1 MLKHYSQ
8 KVGVDSSLFVVVAVV
23 VISNIMLDCQ
33 STSDGSKEG
42 DTVGCKHC
50 QGTGDK
56 QVYWGIQLDQDLLET
71 IISIYPEWF
80 KDYTLNHN
88 TMADNIKL
96 SINTANQNTETS
108 IHKPIIPLL
117 KSENNSKAEVDDA
130 SLQTSMDKNKESLKV
145 KLLLRRPLNQLV
157 EQGIMPSLK
166 TPPAF
171 HEQRQKLERAKMG
184 DILKSKIQRRPDR
197 QELIQQHILEDTTVD
212 PSLQAKQRQLKKAR
226 LADGLNDRLSH
237 RPGPLELI
245 KGNILKTDEE
255 FAQAIREGQINFR
268 RTCEGQAQKHLESI
282 MIDEE
287 DSSSE
292 AALSPPQDTSDISQ
306 SSFPS
311 LEPSDL
317 SPGPNHG
324 SPGSFVISFATSP
337 VSSVTSSPVNS
348 LTSSPPPRP
357 ISTSLGSPPLTVQTV
372 AVGTG
377 NNQKESNKNRK
388 KSKSKAQ
395 PKTRTIKFHEYKGPP
410 NAQKN
415 QTTTTVSSETSYELL
430 LQQQQLLLQ
439 WQLEWQQKYP
449 QIILSA
455 SQNSS
460 GDQTVS
466 NGQTTNISHST
477 QNQDILRTLSKLED
491 MKVSDLKAELK
502 RRNLPV
508 SGSKPQLIERLKPYS
523 DFAANISTSTA
534 GNIVTVSPTMPVN
547 VSGLLL
553 DAYSSVTC
561 QSDSEVPPTSPMTMN
576 NDNTPP
582 GIDIVKQEPFQE
594 TQLSG
599 SRPSSVVPMD
609 IDSNPNNDAIDINNT
624 IPVVASNENIV
635 KLQQK
640 RIEELQRELE
650 WSHLQL
656 QQHQSILNHQKAQSS
671 NILASPAAVAVA
683 LTSPSSVT
691 NSPSCSI
698 PSTISS
704 AVSQD
709 NSVDSKLFSRQLLQQ
724 KFQQNQNSQQGIPI
738 VSTQPSSASV
748 KASLAAFLHN
758 QQNAATSNS
767 VPTSVPLTSF
777 PATLIASHVL
787 ATAPTTSSH
796 INQATVPV
804 VLTQPTS
811 TLNINDKSHINS
823 LPNGV
828 LQKSVSCHTPLNSR
842 ASSLPNFA
850 LLQTTKPC
858 PVRTNTDPKFQNSR
872 LPPNYDEATKQLKS
886 NQAIQQF
893 QLGIAKQLTTKRPR
907 GQKSVKSQAVDDVL
921 EILIKNGELPPS
933 AAQEP
938 PTPTTPETGKPAANA
953 PPLFPSTSS
962 LPSVTPPPSTILT
975 ETENGVTNTLD
986 FDFHLGLDEIEAMDL
1001 GVLGPEDN
1009 SQKTDSSIVC
1019 PSTHTETHKSHQQ
1032 CNKNPSYS
1040 ISANNELTNTNM
1052 DIELCDWLDS
1062 VMQPSTNTSVD
1073 LSSNGSFL
1081 HRPQNTYNNNN
1092 DNDPLLSNMAS
1103 THDPFDLFSIE
1114 DMDFKTPTELSGVLS
1129 WDKVDFAT

>member
-1 MLKHYSQ
+1 
-8 KVGVDSSLFVVVAVV
+8 
-23 VISNIMLDCQ
+23 
-33 STSDGSKEG
+33 
-42 DTVGCKHC
+42 
-50 QGTGDK
+50 
-56 QVYWGIQLDQDLLET
+56 
-71 IISIYPEWF
+71 
-80 KDYTLNHN
+80 
-88 TMADNIKL
+88 MAENIKL

-117 KSENNSKAEVDDA
+117 KSEHNSKAEVDDA

-212 PSLQAKQRQLKKAR
+212 PSLQDKQRQLKKAR

-268 RTCEGQAQKHLESI
+268 RTCEGQSQKHLESI

-292 AALSPPQDTSDISQ
+292 AALSPPQDASDISQ

-311 LEPSDL
+311 LEPSEL

-357 ISTSLGSPPLTVQTV
+357 ISTSLGSPPMNVQTV
-372 AVGTG
+372 SMGSG

-430 LQQQQLLLQ
+430 LQQQQLFLQ

-455 SQNSS
+455 SQNSA
-460 GDQTVS
+460 GDQAVS

-477 QNQDILRTLSKLED
+477 HNQDILRTLSKLEE

-553 DAYSSVTC
+553 DAYSSVTPH
-561 QSDSEVPPTSPMTMN
+561 SDSELPPTSPMTMN
-576 NDNTPP
+576 DSTPS
-582 GIDIVKQEPFQE
+582 GIDIVKQEPFSE
-594 TQLSG
+594 SQLTG

-609 IDSNPNNDAIDINNT
+609 IDNNPNSDTVDINNT
-624 IPVVASNENIV
+624 IPVVATNENIV

-671 NILASPAAVAVA
+671 NVLATPAAVAVT
-683 LTSPSSVT
+683 LTSQSNVT
-691 NSPSCSI
+691 NSSCPI
-698 PSTISS
+698 TSTISS
-704 AVSQD
+704 TISQD
-709 NSVDSKLFSRQLLQQ
+709 NCADSKLFSQQLLQQ
-724 KFQQNQNSQQGIPI
+724 KFQQNQNSAQQGIP
-738 VSTQPSSASV
+738 VVATQPSSASV

-758 QQNAATSNS
+758 QQNAATNNS
-767 VPTSVPLTSF
+767 VPTSVPLTNF

-787 ATAPTTSSH
+787 ATAPATTNH
-796 INQATVPV
+796 INQTTVPV

-811 TLNINDKSHINS
+811 TLNVNDKSQINS
-823 LPNGV
+823 LPNGII
-828 LQKSVSCHTPLNSR
+828 QKPVSCHSPLNAR
-842 ASSLPNFA
+842 TASLPNFA
-850 LLQTTKPC
+850 VLQTTKPC

-886 NQAIQQF
+886 NQAIQQQF
-893 QLGIAKQLTTKRPR
+893 QLGLPKQLTKRPR
-907 GQKSVKSQAVDDVL
+907 GQKSIKSQAVDDVL

-938 PTPTTPETGKPAANA
+938 PTPTTPETGKPSSNA
-953 PPLFPSTSS
+953 PPLFPPPSSS
-962 LPSVTPPPSTILT
+962 LPSVTPPPSTMLT
-975 ETENGVTNTLD
+975 ETENDVTNALD
-986 FDFHLGLDEIEAMDL
+986 FDFQLGLDEIEAMDL

-1009 SQKTDSSIVC
+1009 SQKTDSGITGPVSHSI
-1019 PSTHTETHKSHQQ
+1019 THKSNHQ
-1032 CNKNPSYS
+1032 CNKNPSFS
-1040 ISANNELTNTNM
+1040 VSTGNELTNTNM

-1062 VMQPSTNTSVD
+1062 VMPPTTSTSVD
-1073 LSSNGSFL
+1073 LSSNGTW
-1081 HRPQNTYNNNN
+1081 HRPQHTYNNNN